1 LAAPTAETVHL
12 EAYYPHT
19 SAGFLIASSLLFAG
33 LTIGAGFTFWPAAIP
48 FALVTLYLLRFTLR
62 QARGATLAIR
72 VTSRTLYYRGWERV
86 LPGGRIPLHA
96 IASIELVKLR
106 SAAAAGPVIAIWLS
120 NPDTWRRARSPF
132 RWARELSSAGD
143 LAIPC
148 DETDRTAEQVR
159 DAIETAL
166 TEVQT

>member
-1 LAAPTAETVHL
+1 LATQPAETVYL

-19 SAGFLIASSLLFAG
+19 SAGFLIVSLLLFAG
-33 LTIGAGFTFWPAAIP
+33 LTIGAGFTFWPVAIP
-48 FALVTLYLLRFTLR
+48 FALVTLYLLRFAVR

-72 VTSRTLYYRGWERV
+72 VSDRGIYYRGWQRSI
-86 LPGGRIPLHA
+86 PGGSVPLQV

-106 SAAAAGPVIAIWLS
+106 SAAAAGPVVAIWLS
-120 NPDTWRRARSPF
+120 NPDAWRPARSLF
-132 RWARELSSAGD
+132 RWARELSAAGD

-159 DAIETAL
+159 DAIEAAL
-166 TEVQT
+166 RGL

>member
-1 LAAPTAETVHL
+1 MAPPPAETVYL

-19 SAGFLIASSLLFAG
+19 SAGFLIASSLLFTG
-33 LTIGAGFTFWPAAIP
+33 LTIGAGFTFWPVAIP

-72 VTSRTLYYRGWERV
+72 VTNQALYYRGWERV
-86 LPGGRIPLHA
+86 IPGGILPLQA
-96 IASIELVKLR
+96 IASVELVKLR

-120 NPDTWRRARSPF
+120 NPDAWRPVRSPF
-132 RWARELSSAGD
+132 RWARELSAAGD

-159 DAIETAL
+159 DAIEVAL
-166 TEVQT
+166 SVL

>member
-1 LAAPTAETVHL
+1 MAASPAETVYL

-19 SAGFLIASSLLFAG
+19 SAGFLIVSCVLFGG

-48 FALVTLYLLRFTLR
+48 FALVMLYLLRFTLR

-72 VTSRTLYYRGWERV
+72 VTSEALYYRGWEAAI
-86 LPGGRIPLHA
+86 PGGRLPLQA

-106 SAAAAGPVIAIWLS
+106 SAAAAGPVVAIWLS
-120 NPDTWRRARSPF
+120 DPDAWRRARSPF
-132 RWARELSSAGD
+132 RWARELSAAGD

-148 DETDRTAEQVR
+148 DETDRAAEQVC
-159 DAIETAL
+159 DAIEAAL
-166 TEVQT
+166 RDL

>member
-1 LAAPTAETVHL
+1 MAAPAGETVYL
-12 EAYYPHT
+12 DAYYPHT
-19 SAGFLIASSLLFAG
+19 SVGFLIASSLLFAS

-72 VTSRTLYYRGWERV
+72 VNDRGIYYRGWEAAV
-86 LPGGRIPLHA
+86 PGGTIPLHA
-96 IASIELVKLR
+96 IASIELIKLR
-106 SAAAAGPVIAIWLS
+106 SAAAAGPVVAIWLS
-120 NPDTWRRARSPF
+120 NPDAWRRARSPF

-159 DAIETAL
+159 DAIEAAL
-166 TEVQT
+166 NAQ